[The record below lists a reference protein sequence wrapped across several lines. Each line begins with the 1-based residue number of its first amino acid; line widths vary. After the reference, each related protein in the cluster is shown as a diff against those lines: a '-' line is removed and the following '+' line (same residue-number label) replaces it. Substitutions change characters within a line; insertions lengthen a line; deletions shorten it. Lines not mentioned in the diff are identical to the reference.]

1 MQPESTQPAI
11 AADHVG
17 IHFLRRGRD
26 DIVVDWGEIE
36 SVDAARCDSTDGTS
50 FLEVYVDHVS
60 GVDFRFHNVELG
72 YEQVMASMEQH
83 LIGFSRA
90 KAEAAGTWE
99 QKLDTPPVWKRDEAV
114 QPFQLRPP
122 KIDTR
127 EPTAEELVQI
137 QAAHRA
143 SVCTCQKILGRRLTA
158 DEIACVETGFENG
171 RITGNIA
178 APLSQLL
185 VERQGGE

>member
-1 MQPESTQPAI
+1 MQPEATQPTI
-11 AADHVG
+11 AADDVG
-17 IHFLRRGRD
+17 IRFLRSGRD

-36 SVDAARCDSTDGTS
+36 SIDAARCDSIDGSS
-50 FLEVYVDHVS
+50 FLEVYINHIS
-60 GVDFRFHNVELG
+60 GVDFRFHNVEAG

-90 KAEAAGTWE
+90 KIEAAGTWE
-99 QKLDTPPVWKRDEAV
+99 QKLDTPPVWKRDEAI
-114 QPFQLRPP
+114 QPFKLRPP
-122 KIDTR
+122 VIDSR
-127 EPTAEELVQI
+127 DPTPEELVQM

-143 SVCTCQKILGRRLTA
+143 SVATCEKILGRPLSA

-178 APLSQLL
+178 PPLSRLL
-185 VERQGGE
+185 VERQSSQ